1 MPPRHPRPAAL
12 HGPWLAFLG
21 SVVLFLVLVGL
32 LLWPSGDRAQT
43 QGPIVIFCAAGIKPV
58 VEAVAKEYE
67 QKYGVAV
74 RPDYGGSQALLTR
87 LIESNG
93 EAGSPDL
100 YLPADESYI
109 QIGRQRG
116 LLAENIPLARMQ
128 PVLAVA
134 TGNPKKIASL
144 DDLLKPGIRLAQAN
158 PDVAAIG
165 KVTRDTLR
173 KTGRWDEINGHT
185 TVSMATVVEAANAIQ
200 AGTVD
205 AGFVWDST
213 VAQVPGLQ
221 AVHLPQFEGVWS
233 GVSVSVT
240 ATCRQPAAALHF
252 ARYLAA
258 RDRGLLQFEENGFA
272 VVPGDEWAEQP
283 ELVLYGGAMLQRAV
297 EPTIKDF
304 VRREGV
310 KVVTKYLGCGILV
323 ADMKS
328 GQRPDAYFACDKSFM
343 DQVADL
349 FVDSQ
354 DISTNRIVIIVR
366 KGNPHGIKALDDL
379 ARPGLRVGVG
389 HEKQCA
395 LGALTQKALE
405 QGRVKAEVMEN
416 VKVQSPAG
424 DMLVNQMLT
433 GSLDAVVAYISN
445 MTGHEDEL
453 EAVPIDVPCALAVQP
468 VAVGRES
475 KYPELTRRLLAA
487 LRSASSRERFE
498 ANGFHW
504 KAPAPPSPPP
514 RGRGVGGE
522 GEKTKPLTPNPSPR
536 STGERGEKAP

>member
-1 MPPRHPRPAAL
+1 MTPRRSRPAAL

-21 SVVLFLVLVGL
+21 SVALFLILIGL
-32 LLWPSGDRAQT
+32 LLWPSGDGARA
-43 QGPIVIFCAAGIKPV
+43 QGPIVIYCAAGIKPV
-58 VEAVAKEYE
+58 VEVVAKEFE
-67 QKYGVAV
+67 QQYGVPV

-93 EAGSPDL
+93 EAGSADL

-109 QIGRQRG
+109 QIGRERG

-134 TGNPKKIASL
+134 TGNPKQIATL
-144 DDLLKPGIRLAQAN
+144 DDLLRPGIRLAQAN

-165 KVTRDTLR
+165 KVTRDALR
-173 KTGRWDEINGHT
+173 KSGHWDEINRHTMVSKT
-185 TVSMATVVEAANAIQ
+185 TVNDVANAIQ
-200 AGTVD
+200 LGAVD
-205 AGFVWDST
+205 AGFVWDAT
-213 VAQVPGLQ
+213 VQQVPGLE
-221 AVHLPQFEGVWS
+221 AIRLPQLDGVSS

-240 ATCRQPAAALHF
+240 ANCRQPAAALRF

-258 RDRGLLQFEENGFA
+258 RDRGMVQFEKNGFT
-272 VVPGDEWAEQP
+272 VVPGDEWAEMPQ
-283 ELVLYGGAMLQRAV
+283 LVLYGGAMLQRAV

-304 VRREGV
+304 ERREGV
-310 KVVTKYLGCGILV
+310 QVVTKYLGCGILV
-323 ADMKS
+323 ADMK
-328 GQRPDAYFACDKSFM
+328 GGERPDAYFACDKSFM

-366 KGNPHGIKALDDL
+366 KGNPLGIKALDDL
-379 ARPGLRVGVG
+379 GQPGLRVGIG

-395 LGALTQKALE
+395 LGVLTQKALE
-405 QGRVKAEVMEN
+405 QGRVKAEVMNN

-445 MTGHEDEL
+445 MTGNEDEL

-468 VAVGRES
+468 VALGRES
-475 KYPELTRRLLAA
+475 KYPQLTRRLLAA
-487 LRSASSRERFE
+487 LRSASSKERFE

-504 KAPAPPSPPP
+504 RAATLPSPPL
-514 RGRGVGGE
+514 RGRGVE
-522 GEKTKPLTPNPSPR
+522 PLTPDPSPR
-536 STGERGEKAP
+536 STGARGGKER